1 MTERLY
7 FRVMKSRVHLF
18 ISGMVQGV
26 FFRDSA
32 RQIAQSMGITG
43 YVRNL
48 QDGRVE
54 LVAEGEMDSVDKLV
68 QWCHKGPPA
77 AIVESV
83 DIESEQ
89 YKGEFDLFEVKRS
102 R

>member
-1 MTERLY
+1 
-7 FRVMKSRVHLF
+7 MKTRVHLF
-18 ISGMVQGV
+18 ISGAVQGV

-32 RQIAQSMGITG
+32 KQVAQSIGITG

-54 LVAEGEMDSVDKLV
+54 LVAEGELDSVDKLV

-83 DIESEQ
+83 TIESEQ
-89 YKGEFDLFEVKRS
+89 FNGEFDLFDVKRS
-102 R
+102 N

>member
-1 MTERLY
+1 
-7 FRVMKSRVHLF
+7 MKTRVHLF

-32 RQIAQSMGITG
+32 KQAAQSIGLTG

-48 QDGRVE
+48 RDGRVE
-54 LVAEGEMDSVDKLV
+54 VVAEGEKDSLDKMV

-83 DIESEQ
+83 DVQNEQ
-89 YKGEFDLFEVKRS
+89 YQGEFDLFEVKRS
-102 R
+102 GRIS

>member
-1 MTERLY
+1 
-7 FRVMKSRVHLF
+7 MKARVHLF

-32 RQIAQSMGITG
+32 RQAAQSMEITG

-48 QDGRVE
+48 RDGRVE
-54 LVAEGEMDSVDKLV
+54 VVAEGERDTVDKFV
-68 QWCHKGPPA
+68 QWCDKGPPA

-83 DIESEQ
+83 DVQNEQ
-89 YKGEFDLFEVKRS
+89 YQGEFDLFEVKRS
-102 R
+102 G

>member
-1 MTERLY
+1 
-7 FRVMKSRVHLF
+7 
-18 ISGMVQGV
+18 MVQGV

-32 RQIAQSMGITG
+32 RQAAQSMEITG

-48 QDGRVE
+48 RDGRVE
-54 LVAEGEMDSVDKLV
+54 VVAEGEKDSLDKLV

-83 DIESEQ
+83 DIHNEQ
-89 YKGEFDLFEVKRS
+89 YIGEFVLFEVKLS
-102 R
+102 G

>member
-1 MTERLY
+1 MG
-7 FRVMKSRVHLF
+7 FFQVKARVHLY

-32 RQIAQSMGITG
+32 KQVAQSIGLTG

-48 QDGRVE
+48 HDGRVE
-54 LVAEGEMDSVDKLV
+54 VVAEGEKDAVDKLA

-83 DIESEQ
+83 DVQNEQ
-89 YKGEFDLFEVKRS
+89 YQGEFVLFEVKRS
-102 R
+102 GRIS

>member
-1 MTERLY
+1 
-7 FRVMKSRVHLF
+7 MKTRVHLF

-32 RQIAQSMGITG
+32 RQAAQSMEITG

-48 QDGRVE
+48 RDGRVE
-54 LVAEGEMDSVDKLV
+54 VVAEGERDAVGKFV

-83 DIESEQ
+83 DIHNEQ
-89 YKGEFDLFEVKRS
+89 YIGEFVLFEVKRS
-102 R
+102 G